1 VRVESDEK
9 GTTLPCAESGASTFW
24 RKVDEAEE
32 TGGKDSA
39 AEEKAPPVEPAMRAT
54 DRERGS
60 IVGSAGEITS
70 RN

>member
-1 VRVESDEK
+1 MRVVSDEK

-24 RKVDEAEE
+24 RKVEEAGEI
-32 TGGKDSA
+32 GGKDSV
-39 AEEKAPPVEPAMRAT
+39 AEATSPPVEPVMRAT
-54 DRERGS
+54 DGKERT